1 MNWLR
6 RSLQSW
12 KIVAVLE
19 EDFGLNPVWDRH
31 IHPGMPF
38 TDAIREMIAS
48 AHLFI
53 PLLTGNSKERPWV
66 HQETGYA
73 MALNVP
79 ILPIATAGCLPE
91 ELAAQ
96 LQAIEITDAENLRQ
110 QLQEVDFERIIFPSR
125 TRLQNISQEAFWPE
139 ERTELLARY
148 ADLAV
153 ELARGEYSFLRQSGA
168 LSSFCIPDRD
178 LDDSIWKE
186 RDGNQL
192 RSDYY
197 HSLQREERLA
207 LERHAR
213 ASGCKLIIFPSI
225 EFTKLGPCVKRTRLS
240 TLIEF
245 LEKMPDDKV
254 EVAISDFDTKGNLTI
269 IGDWFLAESMLP
281 GPGGYRQTIFKWH
294 APTVFEQ
301 IRQFDQQFAALR
313 EQRPWSRSEVIER
326 LRTNWLPSPCDP

>member
-1 MNWLR
+1 MTTNTQPHPFRVFIAYSHKDHELVE
-6 RSLQSW
+6 

-53 PLLTGNSKERPWV
+53 PLLTENSKERPWV

-79 ILPIATAGCLPE
+79 VLPIATAGCLPE

-96 LQAIEITDAENLRQ
+96 LQAIEITDAEDLRQ

-153 ELARGEYSFLRQSGA
+153 ELARGGILISQAVRSTFL
-168 LSSFCIPDRD
+168 L
-178 LDDSIWKE
+178 L
-186 RDGNQL
+186 
-192 RSDYY
+192 
-197 HSLQREERLA
+197 HS
-207 LERHAR
+207 
-213 ASGCKLIIFPSI
+213 
-225 EFTKLGPCVKRTRLS
+225 
-240 TLIEF
+240 
-245 LEKMPDDKV
+245 
-254 EVAISDFDTKGNLTI
+254 
-269 IGDWFLAESMLP
+269 
-281 GPGGYRQTIFKWH
+281 
-294 APTVFEQ
+294 
-301 IRQFDQQFAALR
+301 
-313 EQRPWSRSEVIER
+313 RP
-326 LRTNWLPSPCDP
+326 

>member
-1 MNWLR
+1 M
-6 RSLQSW
+6 
-12 KIVAVLE
+12 
-19 EDFGLNPVWDRH
+19 DH
-31 IHPGMPF
+31 
-38 TDAIREMIAS
+38 
-48 AHLFI
+48 
-53 PLLTGNSKERPWV
+53 
-66 HQETGYA
+66 
-73 MALNVP
+73 
-79 ILPIATAGCLPE
+79 
-91 ELAAQ
+91 
-96 LQAIEITDAENLRQ
+96 
-110 QLQEVDFERIIFPSR
+110 
-125 TRLQNISQEAFWPE
+125 
-139 ERTELLARY
+139 
-148 ADLAV
+148 
-153 ELARGEYSFLRQSGA
+153 
-168 LSSFCIPDRD
+168 
-178 LDDSIWKE
+178 SIWKE

-254 EVAISDFDTKGNLTI
+254 EVAISDCDTKGNLTI